1 MSSRTIRKLEN
12 KSIEDELAEIN
23 SKLIEKSKSKK
34 KGKKKVKPRGAHNA
48 FAVFLEDE
56 EDEDENNEDEHE
68 DEEQND
74 ADDKE
79 KNGNSEESHNIEMA
93 DGTED
98 GDDNDDEFVD
108 AKEQMKGKQ
117 KKLKRKNRKGGKK
130 TKAETIDQIDEE
142 ALEKLLSQVE
152 LEDVKSGRRPKKED
166 ECEAILLEPSAV
178 LTLDCRLF
186 TAAMFKRCRRFVSPD
201 RRYLDPDREYQGLF
215 GKLSNAAI
223 RDADSTASSFVTP
236 EILKQ
241 IKRMS
246 RRVRGW
252 GGPDHRSVPGRTRK
266 LTLTKIRDD
275 WIPTNRKPLVMEE
288 MKAGELK
295 ALIRSKHPDDWD
307 EAVDKQVRADEN
319 AGIKYFRMTEGPLYS
334 RALTTEFFISIAI
347 EPDHES
353 IIKLL
358 QKAPYHLESILQV
371 ASILQRQGDKSNTN
385 GLIERALFI
394 FDWSL
399 KNTFDLGNGC
409 CRLPFEFYLNRQI
422 YLSVFRYITVLTRKS
437 TLYTAFNYC
446 KLLFSFDPANDP
458 YGVRYFIDYYAF
470 LSDEFQYV
478 VDLFNSPLIQC
489 YEEWI
494 TPSLCYTAALCHWKL
509 GHIDEARQQLRLA
522 VQKHPYTGCAILLKL
537 FGASS
542 LSSSYEWPVE
552 KEVSSTVE
560 IATAVYTVRVGQML
574 NDPQLKNFVTE
585 ELKSLLSHS
594 NASDT
599 LKEDDKYYLNNLEEI
614 PHNLLRHVILSDET
628 SAMAKIPESFWSSNE
643 VYEFDILP
651 PEHGTKIYDYLDQNR
666 AAEAVIN
673 RSAQEV
679 DRQQIQQLID
689 QAHEAQQNR
698 NDQQ

>member
-12 KSIEDELAEIN
+12 KNIEDELAEIN
-23 SKLIEKSKSKK
+23 SRLLEKSKGQKN
-34 KGKKKVKPRGAHNA
+34 GKKKVKQRVARNNFAA
-48 FAVFLEDE
+48 FLDEEEEEQEEEGVDSDNEKSINKISDNTKSNESEERSAEDGKDTEE
-56 EDEDENNEDEHE
+56 EDE
-68 DEEQND
+68 
-74 ADDKE
+74 K
-79 KNGNSEESHNIEMA
+79 
-93 DGTED
+93 
-98 GDDNDDEFVD
+98 FVD
-108 AKEQMKGKQ
+108 AKERIKSH
-117 KKLKRKNRKGGKK
+117 KKKNKRKKKK
-130 TKAETIDQIDEE
+130 TSKAKTIDQIDEDE
-142 ALEKLLSQVE
+142 LEKLLSQVE
-152 LEDVKSGRRPKKED
+152 LEDVKSGRRQKKED
-166 ECEAILLEPSAV
+166 ESEKNILEPSCV

-186 TAAMFKRCRRFVSPD
+186 TAAMFRRCRRFVSPD
-201 RRYLDPDREYQGLF
+201 KRYMDPDREYQGLF

-223 RDADSTASSFVTP
+223 KDADSTASSFVTP
-236 EILKQ
+236 EVLKQ

-252 GGPDHRSVPGRTRK
+252 GGSDHRSVPGRTRK

-288 MKAGELK
+288 MKEGELK

-307 EAVDKQVRADEN
+307 DAVDSQIRADAD

-353 IIKLL
+353 VIQLL

-371 ASILQRQGDKSNTN
+371 ASILQRQGDRSNTN

-399 KNTFDLGNGC
+399 KNTFDIGSGC

-470 LSDEFQYV
+470 VSDEFQYII
-478 VDLFNSPLIQC
+478 DLFNSPLIQC

-494 TPSLCYTAALCHWKL
+494 TPSMCYTASFCHWKL
-509 GHIDEARQQLRLA
+509 GHIDEAKEQLRIA
-522 VQKHPYTGCAILLKL
+522 VKKHPYTGYAILSKL
-537 FGASS
+537 LGASS
-542 LSSSYEWPVE
+542 LSSSYEWPTE
-552 KEVSSTVE
+552 KEVSKTVE

-574 NDPQLKNFVTE
+574 GDVQLKNFVTE
-585 ELKSLLSHS
+585 ELKSLLSAE
-594 NASDT
+594 NAKDI
-599 LKEDDKYYLNNLEEI
+599 LQDDDKYYLNTLKEI

-628 SAMAKIPESFWSSNE
+628 SAMAKIPESFWSTHE

-651 PEHGTKIYDYLDQNR
+651 PDHGTKIYDYLDQNR

-679 DRQQIQQLID
+679 DSQQIQQLID
-689 QAHEAQQNR
+689 QAHEAQQTR
-698 NDQQ
+698 NNQQ